1 MVYTLIPHEFQTGRM
16 TSPDRVLKTR
26 MKNVLKGPSFD
37 GEKRE
42 FTYDRNNAESSALQL
57 LSRVINVVV

>member
-1 MVYTLIPHEFQTGRM
+1 M

-26 MKNVLKGPSFD
+26 MKNCFKGPSFD